1 MDDMTSAIN
10 NILNDPEQMQKVM
23 DMAGQIM
30 GNSGSAPQSGTTQ
43 AAPSLEGMLS
53 SLGSGGSG
61 IDPQFAQLLSGAG
74 AKLSGLLSGGG
85 LGGLL
90 SGGGLGRLFGGGG
103 GASPLSGLLG
113 GGAGGGLTAML
124 GNAARSMSG
133 SNDKKQLVEALKPWL
148 SESRQ
153 AKLDRAMIF
162 AKVMRV
168 AGAAA
173 LLGEGQK

>member
-1 MDDMTSAIN
+1 
-10 NILNDPEQMQKVM
+10 
-23 DMAGQIM
+23 
-30 GNSGSAPQSGTTQ
+30 
-43 AAPSLEGMLS
+43 
-53 SLGSGGSG
+53 
-61 IDPQFAQLLSGAG
+61 
-74 AKLSGLLSGGG
+74 
-85 LGGLL
+85 
-90 SGGGLGRLFGGGG
+90 
-103 GASPLSGLLG
+103 
-113 GGAGGGLTAML
+113 
-124 GNAARSMSG
+124 MSG